1 MKINTY
7 IVLMAVVTLIACAVP
22 ASAKE
27 KKDDDRQK
35 GYLTGSFETS
45 TNMYHNDEK
54 TSATVPDGHF
64 GSNNYL
70 KLDYYSNRFSVGVQM
85 TEEC

>member
-7 IVLMAVVTLIACAVP
+7 IVLMSEVTMAGCAVP

-45 TNMYHNDEK
+45 TNM
-54 TSATVPDGHF
+54 
-64 GSNNYL
+64 
-70 KLDYYSNRFSVGVQM
+70 
-85 TEEC
+85 